1 MLRDHLRRLLGHL
14 KRARR
19 MEQRLTVEEFYQL
32 LRISEAI
39 IQYGRMIKAYQ
50 ESPVSNVIVEIPEL
64 ASRFRET
71 NQTIRDALQLLSGID
86 RAEPVHLPRCW
97 ILRLE
102 GTLLSGRE
110 GVYSATRDTHCDDDN
125 RDDLGAA

>member
-39 IQYGRMIKAYQ
+39 IQYQ